1 MAELTR
7 DEMRERLG
15 NIDQIRDIIFGAQL
29 REYDNRFDKIES
41 EVSMLQQDIQDR
53 VEQLKTVFSTELRT
67 TVDSLDKKIK
77 TLTVNS
83 QEDAADFRQQLDRLN
98 RKFSGNIDSLNS
110 DLEKQTNAL
119 RDELGQT
126 RDSLQD
132 DVRGLRSQVLDELER
147 RFSMLKDVKV
157 SRYDMAEI
165 LFELGMR
172 LKGSEFVPEL
182 KEAATTNDGSQV
194 IFPEIS

>member
-1 MAELTR
+1 MNT
-7 DEMRERLG
+7 
-15 NIDQIRDIIFGAQL
+15 
-29 REYDNRFDKIES
+29 
-41 EVSMLQQDIQDR
+41 
-53 VEQLKTVFSTELRT
+53 
-67 TVDSLDKKIK
+67 
-77 TLTVNS
+77 

-132 DVRGLRSQVLDELER
+132 DVRGLRAQVLEELER

>member
-77 TLTVNS
+77 TLTVNT

-132 DVRGLRSQVLDELER
+132 DVRGLRAQVLEELER

-182 KEAATTNDGSQV
+182 KEAATNNDGSQV

>member
-77 TLTVNS
+77 TLTVNT
-83 QEDAADFRQQLDRLN
+83 QEDSADFRQQLDRLN

-132 DVRGLRSQVLDELER
+132 DVRGLRTQVLDELER

>member
-77 TLTVNS
+77 TLTVNT

-132 DVRGLRSQVLDELER
+132 DVRGLRAQVLEELER

>member
-77 TLTVNS
+77 TLTVNT
-83 QEDAADFRQQLDRLN
+83 QEDSADFRQQLDRLN

-132 DVRGLRSQVLDELER
+132 DVRGLRVQVLDELER

-182 KEAATTNDGSQV
+182 KEAATTNDASKV